1 MLKMRLV
8 QAAMIIIVT
17 VIFIFGGGGGTN
29 AAVIDSG
36 DYFLDTNTG
45 WYWYS
50 RVGEFVNQDWETAQD
65 NIDNMTKGGMVWE
78 LASVSDIQTLGSYY
92 IPDALL
98 LNGVIP
104 FTTPDKS
111 IWGWLT
117 DDGDSPGHK
126 AVAGLSAKKATP
138 QLESFPESNKH
149 PWVGAFA
156 VAKSGRTPPQV
167 P

>member
-1 MLKMRLV
+1 MPNMRPV
-8 QAAMIIIVT
+8 RAAVIIIIT
-17 VIFIFGGGGGTN
+17 VLVISGAGDTTN

-36 DYFLDTNTG
+36 GYFLDTNTG

-50 RVGEFVNQDWETAQD
+50 EVGEFADQDWETAQD
-65 NIDNMTKGGMVWE
+65 NIDNLTKGGMIWE

-98 LNGVIP
+98 LNGMMP
-104 FTTPDKS
+104 FTTPNKS
-111 IWGWLT
+111 IWGWLN
-117 DDGDSPGHK
+117 DEGSSPGHK

-138 QLESFPESNKH
+138 QVDSRAEADKH

-156 VAKSGRTPPQV
+156 VAKPGTTSPPV